1 MNADEDML
9 VSVFS
14 DPFVETVQRFEDLLS
29 QSRRAF
35 LFGAGCS
42 KCANLPLIAELTK
55 KTLESDIL
63 GDDSKNILHSI
74 QELFSGSSPPA
85 HIEDYLSELVDLIAI
100 ANRRGVRNAVAKTV
114 SLGNTEY
121 SEEQLLAAAEQ
132 IKQAIA
138 GIIGDKVTIGT
149 HKRFIEAVHRS
160 LRPGKVTA
168 NQSVDY
174 LVLNYDTLVEDS
186 LALCRIPYAD
196 GMDGGV
202 SGWWNPKTFER
213 QDLGARVFKLHGSID
228 WHELPGTTLPHR
240 IADKVDLTG
249 DQQRR
254 ILIWPAS
261 TKYRETQLDPYAQL
275 ADRARQVLNPQ
286 RGTQRVLVVC
296 GYSFGDSHINIE
308 IERALKGS
316 AGDLTVIAF
325 THEDSPFGK
334 LKEWHEDKSI
344 SDQVLIFA
352 NKGFFHGKDIRESD
366 KPLLWWKFEHIT
378 TILEGG
384 R

>member
-1 MNADEDML
+1 MNADDL
-9 VSVFS
+9 AKVFEA
-14 DPFVETVQRFEDLLS
+14 PFNEAIRKFEDLLS
-29 QSRRAF
+29 QSGRAF
-35 LFGAGCS
+35 LLGAGSS
-42 KCANLPLIAELTK
+42 KCANLPLTAELTQK
-55 KTLESDIL
+55 ALDSNVLD
-63 GDDSKNILHSI
+63 DDSKNILQSI
-74 QELFSGSSPPA
+74 QELFNGSSPPA
-85 HIEDYLSELVDLIAI
+85 HIEDFLSELVDLIAI
-100 ANRRGVRNAVAKTV
+100 ANRRGMRNAAAKTV
-114 SLGNTEY
+114 SLGDVEY
-121 SEEQLLAAAEQ
+121 SEEKLLAAAEQ

-138 GIIGDKVTIGT
+138 DIIGDKVTIET
-149 HKRFIEAVHRS
+149 HKRFINAVHRS
-160 LRPGKVTA
+160 LRPGKITT

-174 LVLNYDTLVEDS
+174 LVLNYDTLIEDS
-186 LALCRIPYAD
+186 LALCRVPYAD

-202 SGWWNPKTFER
+202 SGWWNPGTFER
-213 QDLGARVFKLHGSID
+213 QDLGARVLKLHGSID

-240 IADKVDLTG
+240 VADKVDLTG
-249 DQQRR
+249 DQKRR

-275 ADRARQVLNPQ
+275 AGRARQVLNPQ
-286 RGTQRVLVVC
+286 RGTQRVLVIC

-325 THEDSPFGK
+325 TQEDSPVGK
-334 LKEWHEDKSI
+334 LKEWHEDQSI

-352 NKGFFHGKDIRESD
+352 NMGFFHGQDIRPSD
-366 KPLLWWKFEHIT
+366 QPLLWWKFEHIT